1 MYWKTIFFL
10 SFFAILMGFLS
21 VFGVI
26 PDFEWLMWLVIAI
39 VSGYVLNEQTKKLLF
54 THAVVTGIIMGVFN
68 AVIQSVLFDT
78 YLLTDPRIE
87 GLSQWPTTI
96 EPQYFL
102 LMAGPFIGIVYG
114 LVIGLFALIFNKI
127 SKSNLE

>member
-1 MYWKTIFFL
+1 MNWKTILLL
-10 SFFAILMGFLS
+10 SLFAILMGFLS

-39 VSGYVLNEQTKKLLF
+39 VSGYVLNKQTKKLLF
-54 THAVVTGIIMGVFN
+54 TNAVVTGIIMGVFN

-78 YLLTDPRIE
+78 YLLTDPQIE

-102 LMAGPFIGIVYG
+102 LIAGPFIGIVYG
-114 LVIGLFALIFNKI
+114 LVIGLFALIFKKI
-127 SKSNLE
+127 SKSS

>member
-1 MYWKTIFFL
+1 MNWKTILLL
-10 SFFAILMGFLS
+10 SLFAILMGFLS
-21 VFGVI
+21 VFGII

-39 VSGYVLNEQTKKLLF
+39 VSGYVLNKQTKKLLF

-78 YLLTDPRIE
+78 YLLTDPQIE

-102 LMAGPFIGIVYG
+102 LIAGPFIGIVYG
-114 LVIGLFALIFNKI
+114 LLIGLFALIIEKI
-127 SKSNLE
+127 SKSR

>member
-1 MYWKTIFFL
+1 
-10 SFFAILMGFLS
+10 MGFLS

-39 VSGYVLNEQTKKLLF
+39 VSGYVLNKQTKKLLF
-54 THAVVTGIIMGVFN
+54 TNAVVTGIIMGVFN

-78 YLLTDPRIE
+78 YLLTDPQIE

-102 LMAGPFIGIVYG
+102 LIAGPFIGIVYG
-114 LVIGLFALIFNKI
+114 LVIGLFALIFKKI
-127 SKSNLE
+127 SKSS

>member
-1 MYWKTIFFL
+1 MNWKTILLL
-10 SFFAILMGFLS
+10 SLFAILMGFLS
-21 VFGVI
+21 VFGII

-39 VSGYVLNEQTKKLLF
+39 VSGYVLNKQTKKLLF

-78 YLLTDPRIE
+78 YLLTDPQIE

-102 LMAGPFIGIVYG
+102 LIAGPFIGIVYG
-114 LVIGLFALIFNKI
+114 LVIGLFALIFKKI
-127 SKSNLE
+127 SKSS

>member
-1 MYWKTIFFL
+1 MNWKTILLL
-10 SFFAILMGFLS
+10 SLFAILMGFLS

-39 VSGYVLNEQTKKLLF
+39 VSGYVLNKQTKKLLF

-78 YLLTDPRIE
+78 YLLTDPQIE

-102 LMAGPFIGIVYG
+102 LIAGPFIGIVYG
-114 LVIGLFALIFNKI
+114 LVIGLFALIFKKI
-127 SKSNLE
+127 SKSS

>member
-1 MYWKTIFFL
+1 MNWKTILLL
-10 SFFAILMGFLS
+10 SLFAILMGFLS
-21 VFGVI
+21 VFGII

-39 VSGYVLNEQTKKLLF
+39 VSGYVLNKQTKKLLF

-78 YLLTDPRIE
+78 YLLTDPQIE

-102 LMAGPFIGIVYG
+102 LIAGPFIGIVYG
-114 LVIGLFALIFNKI
+114 FVIGLFALIMKKI
-127 SKSNLE
+127 SKSS

>member
-1 MYWKTIFFL
+1 MNWKTILLL
-10 SFFAILMGFLS
+10 SLFAILMGFLS

-39 VSGYVLNEQTKKLLF
+39 VSGYVLNKQTKKLLF

-78 YLLTDPRIE
+78 YLLNDPQIE
-87 GLSQWPTTI
+87 GLSQWPATI

-102 LMAGPFIGIVYG
+102 LIAGPFIGIVYG
-114 LVIGLFALIFNKI
+114 LLIGLFALIIKKI
-127 SKSNLE
+127 SKKN

>member
-1 MYWKTIFFL
+1 MNWKTILLL
-10 SFFAILMGFLS
+10 SLFAILMGVLS

-39 VSGYVLNEQTKKLLF
+39 VSGYVLNKQTKKLLF

-78 YLLTDPRIE
+78 YLLTDPQIE

-102 LMAGPFIGIVYG
+102 LIAGPFIGIVYG
-114 LVIGLFALIFNKI
+114 LVIGLFALIFKKI
-127 SKSNLE
+127 SKSS